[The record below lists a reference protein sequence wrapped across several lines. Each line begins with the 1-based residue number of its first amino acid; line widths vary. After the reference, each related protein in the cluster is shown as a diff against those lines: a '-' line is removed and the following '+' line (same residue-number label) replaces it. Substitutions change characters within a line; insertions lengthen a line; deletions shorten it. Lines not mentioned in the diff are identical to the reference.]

1 MEILKDKRIK
11 AKKEHVCFFCGG
23 KIKKGETYNYQVNIS
38 DGLVAIKM
46 HTKCQE
52 IALKLDMYD
61 YCDEGLTDELFWE
74 EITEAFQAIKNI
86 GLSELLPDVSNKEM
100 LKTVIDH
107 YLK

>member
-1 MEILKDKRIK
+1 MEILKDKKVK
-11 AKKEHVCFFCGG
+11 AKKEHACFFCGG
-23 KIKKGETYNYQVNIS
+23 KIKKGETYHYQVNTS

-61 YCDEGLTDELFWE
+61 HCDEGLNDELFWE
-74 EITEAFQAIKNI
+74 EIIEAYQAIKNI
-86 GLSELLPDVSNKEM
+86 DFSEPLPDVSDKKM